1 MLNIKKISLLLIS
14 GTVLSLNY
22 ACNNQ
27 QKNEQANDNKQNI
40 QQTSQNNFELK
51 SSRDGFGSD
60 IKVANVKWHTFTEGI
75 KKAKAE
81 KKPILVDFY
90 TDWCT
95 YCKKMEKETYS
106 QKNLYDYLNKNFIN
120 IKVNAE
126 SQKKVKFA
134 GKDVTEQELAMG
146 FQVNSYPTM
155 FFMASET
162 ETIGTAPGF
171 IDANQFF
178 VISKYVGSESYKKMS
193 LENYRKAQ
201 KT

>member
-1 MLNIKKISLLLIS
+1 MLNFKKVSLLFLS
-14 GTVLSLNY
+14 GIVLSVGT
-22 ACNNQ
+22 ACNNE
-27 QKNEQANDNKQNI
+27 QKNVQSDNNKNI
-40 QQTSQNNFELK
+40 QKASGQDFQLK
-51 SSRDGFGSD
+51 SSREGFGDD
-60 IKVANVKWHTFTEGI
+60 IKIKTVNWHSFTEGI
-75 KKAKAE
+75 QKAKAE

-106 QKNLYDYLNKNFIN
+106 QKKLYEYLNKNFIN

-126 SQKKVKFA
+126 SQKKIKFA

-146 FQVNSYPTM
+146 FQVSSYPTM

-171 IDANQFF
+171 IDADQFL
-178 VISKYVGSESYKKMS
+178 VISNYVGSESYKKMS
-193 LENYRKAQ
+193 LENYRKKQ
-201 KT
+201 KA